1 MKYFKLCLNR
11 EEKMNIK
18 EKIIEILARTIEDN
32 NGGVLE
38 NGWIYQKI
46 GDEEFDS
53 LTLVNFLVL
62 LEEEFNIYIDE
73 NSMGEIDFMNT
84 YDDMVN
90 GIVRIIE
97 KRDKYV

>member
-1 MKYFKLCLNR
+1 
-11 EEKMNIK
+11 MNIK